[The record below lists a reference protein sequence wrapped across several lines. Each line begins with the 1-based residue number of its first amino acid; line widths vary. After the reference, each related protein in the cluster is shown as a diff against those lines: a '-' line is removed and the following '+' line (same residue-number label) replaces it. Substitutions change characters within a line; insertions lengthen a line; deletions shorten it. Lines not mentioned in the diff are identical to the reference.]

1 MCATPGCTLADFH
14 TGPCNNTSIVAGS
27 KRKVAQ
33 PHRHEPED
41 FKMHKPNNKFQLS
54 DESLRV
60 LILNNI
66 GVVLR
71 THTKFLSG
79 EWKNPEGKLYEF
91 DATIIG
97 VRDSIDKATAND
109 GEFCG
114 FVVLARCEDGLTC
127 KFTPELLM
135 NVDTR
140 VTWNPATP
148 DFLAK
153 HTHEIT
159 SDRENAESMKR
170 AGEFAFLYVQ
180 ACGADPEDF
189 IVTLDGNG
197 ENRLGMQA
205 RFEAMG
211 IPKDKWPR
219 ILTIEMD
226 PKVALNQRLAF
237 GNDVFYSKGDSEFIG
252 TRISKGKTLLEDLLA
267 NKNRIITDEMKLRV
281 KAVYFD
287 YCGGPPDSS
296 HPKKCRQNFAMKIF
310 PQIRNMKV
318 FGMTMSYRQHFKL
331 GDTFEQYIAIPPNF
345 SNVETFLNN
354 RHVICKMYV
363 KNAIGSPPNEP
374 QAEKQ
379 VKPRTC
385 SICNAFGH
393 TKRKCPLRPAPAP
406 EAESSAEPVVPL
418 LNAEDVNEAS
428 NAAAVAHSVA
438 DTTVSVVN
446 TEVATATA
454 TTTTSNEE
462 CPGHAALLKL
472 KGLLSDKLIP
482 QSIYESKVSEI
493 LTKMGL

>member
-1 MCATPGCTLADFH
+1 M
-14 TGPCNNTSIVAGS
+14 
-27 KRKVAQ
+27 
-33 PHRHEPED
+33 
-41 FKMHKPNNKFQLS
+41 
-54 DESLRV
+54 
-60 LILNNI
+60 LILNNV

-91 DATIIG
+91 DATITC
-97 VRDSIDKATAND
+97 VRDSIYTATADD

-114 FVVLARCEDGLTC
+114 FVVLARCEDGLMC
-127 KFTPELLM
+127 KFTPELLL
-135 NVDTR
+135 NVDTQ
-140 VTWNPATP
+140 VTWNPPTP

-211 IPKDKWPR
+211 IPKDRWPR

-237 GNDVFYSKGDSEFIG
+237 GNDVFYSKGDSEFTG

-287 YCGGPPDSS
+287 HCGGPPDSS
-296 HPKKCRQNFAMKIF
+296 NPKKCRQNFATKIF
-310 PQIRNMKV
+310 PQIRNKKV

-363 KNAIGSPPNEP
+363 QSTIGSPPNEP

-385 SICNAFGH
+385 STCNAIGH
-393 TKRKCPLRPAPAP
+393 TKRKCPLRPASAP
-406 EAESSAEPVVPL
+406 EAESIVEPEVPL
-418 LNAEDVNEAS
+418 LTDADTPDSAETPAETS
-428 NAAAVAHSVA
+428 VADSTVSVA
-438 DTTVSVVN
+438 DTEVVG
-446 TEVATATA
+446 TGALG
-454 TTTTSNEE
+454 TTTTSNEA
-462 CPGHAALLKL
+462 CTGHAALLTL
-472 KGLLSDKLIP
+472 KGLLSDGLIP
-482 QSIYESKVSEI
+482 QSIYESKVVET
-493 LTKMGL
+493 LTKMGI